1 MKRANKI
8 RNEADDGVFSKFSAR
23 RDALRNQAKAL
34 LEAGKEQERSEVVAE
49 LKRVKGEMYNFTREA
64 RAKMDTY
71 REIAKKQLQEE
82 QA

>member
-8 RNEADDGVFSKFSAR
+8 RDEEDGGAFDKFTAR
-23 RDALRNQAKAL
+23 RDALQNQSKAL
-34 LEAGKEQERSEVVAE
+34 WEAGKEQERSEVVAE

-64 RAKMDTY
+64 RAKMATY